1 MREKVILLIEEI
13 LELEPGTIKEDTV
26 AADIAEWDSLGQ
38 IMVIGALEEK
48 LGLSISLEQAL
59 QIKSVKDIFTLAD
72 IYFYNIG
79 CSSYICK
86 PLEVAL

>member
-13 LELEPGTIKEDTV
+13 LELEPGTITEDTV

-72 IYFYNIG
+72 I
-79 CSSYICK
+79 
-86 PLEVAL
+86 

>member
-72 IYFYNIG
+72 I
-79 CSSYICK
+79 
-86 PLEVAL
+86 

>member
-13 LELEPGTIKEDTV
+13 LELEPGTITEDTV
-26 AADIAEWDSLGQ
+26 AEDIAEWDSLGQ

-48 LGLSISLEQAL
+48 LGLNISLEQAL

-72 IYFYNIG
+72 I
-79 CSSYICK
+79 
-86 PLEVAL
+86 